1 MNWKCL
7 LTLSGRHTLTTVRY
21 RHHAELALAWTGV
34 WSSILESPHPPPY
47 FTGSQTSW
55 DNCSQTHTNPGGK
68 ANRHRPLRIR
78 LSVCNSKERTSKTAF
93 REYLFECCVK
103 HVPTA
108 RWHFKQTLGPWNKG
122 CLLHVIKFQLEV
134 NKTQFFVTLMFHY
147 VRQCILQ
154 WKKFWCDTDILF
166 CNISFLNFNRNWE
179 NPPKTKLALF
189 VNK

>member
-78 LSVCNSKERTSKTAF
+78 LSVCNSKERTALNALKLRKTAL
-93 REYLFECCVK
+93 REYHFDCCVK

-122 CLLHVIKFQLEV
+122 CWLHVINFAIRSEQ
-134 NKTQFFVTLMFHY
+134 NSIFFVTLMFH
-147 VRQCILQ
+147 
-154 WKKFWCDTDILF
+154 
-166 CNISFLNFNRNWE
+166 
-179 NPPKTKLALF
+179 
-189 VNK
+189 